1 MELVYI
7 VLCIL
12 VVWLVGRILVP
23 VAIPRNKI
31 KMALVGF
38 IGGFIGGM
46 VGFLAGTITKL
57 QFGPEVGGASAF
69 WTFLGVALA
78 IFWSGLDPLG
88 RTRKRPG

>member
-12 VVWLVGRILVP
+12 VVWLVGRTLVP

-38 IGGFIGGM
+38 IGGIAGLLVGGIPR
-46 VGFLAGTITKL
+46 LR
-57 QFGPEVGGASAF
+57 FGPEVEGASAF

-88 RTRKRPG
+88 RTRKHPS